1 MTIDDCTLHDVHTS
15 RGSENLHRAGFAS
28 CTPPDSQN
36 AAMAENSEKGVSTR
50 NTLFATP
57 QSQQSPSEAAHWY
70 ALRTTY
76 GRESARRMT
85 IWSRRGL
92 PHSFPPSRWKKRST
106 ANGRWSPNHDCRT
119 YSLHAALRARSR
131 LSSTTTSICH
141 TYDFT
146 IGTPLWDEQ
155 QKRLP

>member
-76 GRESARRMT
+76 GRERKAYDYLESKGVTAFLPT
-85 IWSRRGL
+85 IEVEKEVDG
-92 PHSFPPSRWKKRST
+92 KREMVT
-106 ANGRWSPNHDCRT
+106 Q
-119 YSLHAALRARSR
+119 SR
-131 LSSTTTSICH
+131 LPNI
-141 TYDFT
+141 FFAR
-146 IGTPLWDEQ
+146 GTESEL
-155 QKRLP
+155 KAFV